1 MAEGKSET
9 TPWERLRRLLDKAKA
24 DEGLSERLKTS
35 PPSKVRDILRDE
47 FDLSADDVTD
57 LITEFENIADRNS
70 LRWWSPIH

>member
-1 MAEGKSET
+1 MAEGKSERT
-9 TPWERLRRLLDKAKA
+9 SWERLRALLDKAKV

-35 PPSKVRDILRDE
+35 PPSVVRDILRDQ

-57 LITEFENIADRNS
+57 LITEFESIADRNS